1 MFDEHSRPSG
11 TASTM
16 ARKVPQTAICTVTI
30 ISSRYMRQSRKFGG
44 KKSAANCA
52 MLPESRNRSIGRM
65 SAPRQDMASR
75 ARMTAHVMSMGSD
88 ERGAMEVREAWRAI
102 FIDQLRGMKENKA
115 RMPAPAAR
123 RHRRGGPECR
133 IRSAASAYCLAVG

>member
-30 ISSRYMRQSRKFGG
+30 ISSKYMRQSRKFGG

-88 ERGAMEVREAWRAI
+88 ERGATEVREAWRAI
-102 FIDQLRGMKENKA
+102 FIDHAPRG
-115 RMPAPAAR
+115 
-123 RHRRGGPECR
+123 
-133 IRSAASAYCLAVG
+133 